1 MSRPRLPSS
10 TAGVLVVDLLVALWA
25 LLWIVLGL
33 MVAADVRELT
43 ELSTSLSTAG
53 QAVDDS
59 GRALGAIDIPLI
71 GGALDASA
79 QQIQDAG
86 RSVIEGGQSSRETI
100 ERLSVL
106 LGLGVAVLPLV
117 PVLVYYLPPR
127 LGRAVEIHSV
137 KRVLADGSGDPL
149 LERFLAHRAA
159 HQLSYRELG
168 RVSRTPWRD
177 LEEGRYS
184 ELAAAELRR
193 VGVAPDV
200 LMASAGG
207 SR

>member
-10 TAGVLVVDLLVALWA
+10 TVGVLVVDLLVALWA
-25 LLWIVLGL
+25 LLWIVVGVS
-33 MVAADVRELT
+33 VAADVRELT

-53 QAVDDS
+53 RAVEDS

-71 GGALDASA
+71 GGALDSSA

-86 RSVIEGGQSSRETI
+86 RDVIEGGRSSRETI
-100 ERLSVL
+100 ERLSLL

-117 PVLVYYLPPR
+117 PVLAYYLPPR
-127 LGRAVEIHSV
+127 LGRAFEIRSV
-137 KRVLADGSGDPL
+137 KQVLSAGAGDPL

-168 RVSRTPWRD
+168 RVSVSPWKD
-177 LEEGRYS
+177 LEEGRFS
-184 ELAAAELRR
+184 DLAAAELRR
-193 VGVAPDV
+193 VGVPPDV
-200 LMASAGG
+200 LVAPAG
-207 SR
+207 RTR

>member
-10 TAGVLVVDLLVALWA
+10 TAGVLTIDLLVALWA
-25 LLWIVLGL
+25 LLWIVVGIA
-33 MVAADVRELT
+33 VAADVRELT

-59 GRALGAIDIPLI
+59 GRALGAIDIPLV
-71 GGALDASA
+71 GGAIDASA

-86 RSVIEGGQSSRETI
+86 RSVIEGGRSSRETI
-100 ERLSVL
+100 ERLSLL
-106 LGLGVAVLPLV
+106 LGLGVAILPLV

-127 LGRAVEIHSV
+127 LGRAIEIRSV
-137 KRVLADGSGDPL
+137 KRVLTAGAGDPQ

-168 RVSRTPWRD
+168 RVSRSPWRD

-200 LMASAGG
+200 LVASTDR

>member
-10 TAGVLVVDLLVALWA
+10 SAGVLVVDLLVLLWA
-25 LLWIVLGL
+25 LLWIVVGTS
-33 MVAADVRELT
+33 VAADVRELNA
-43 ELSTSLSTAG
+43 LSTSLSTAG
-53 QAVDDS
+53 QAVNDS
-59 GRALGAIDIPLI
+59 GQALGAIEIPLI
-71 GGALDASA
+71 GGALDSSA

-86 RSVIEGGQSSRETI
+86 RSVIEGGRSSGEAI
-100 ERLSVL
+100 DRLSLV
-106 LGLGVAVLPLV
+106 LGLGVAILPLL

-127 LGRAVEIHSV
+127 LGRAIEIRSA
-137 KRVLADGSGDPL
+137 KRVLSAGAGDPL

-168 RVSRTPWRD
+168 RVSRSPWQD

-200 LMASAGG
+200 LVTAAER

>member
-10 TAGVLVVDLLVALWA
+10 SAGVLVVDLLVALWA
-25 LLWIVLGL
+25 LLWIVLGVT
-33 MVAADVRELT
+33 VAGDVRELT
-43 ELSTSLSTAG
+43 QLSTSLSTAG

-59 GRALGAIDIPLI
+59 GRALGSIEIPLI

-86 RSVIEGGQSSRETI
+86 RSVVEGGRSSRESI
-100 ERLSVL
+100 ERLSLV
-106 LGLGVAVLPLV
+106 LGLGVAILPLL
-117 PVLVYYLPPR
+117 PVLAYYLPPR
-127 LGRAVEIHSV
+127 LGRAFEIHSV
-137 KRVLADGSGDPL
+137 KRVLSAGAGDPL

-168 RVSRTPWRD
+168 QVSQSPWRD

-184 ELAAAELRR
+184 ELAAAELKR

-200 LMASAGG
+200 LVASPRRTG
-207 SR
+207 